1 MEERFKERAPMMEAY
16 VPDKWQNLTDE
27 EVMLELQK
35 DSDAAL
41 SELFRRY
48 KSPLYYF
55 IYRMLR
61 QSDKTE
67 DVLQETFF
75 RVYRHRKEYKPTS
88 KFSSWIYRIARNLC
102 IDETRRYWNRKM
114 SLDSEI
120 AGEDQTTDYTSSIQD
135 NQPNSRDVV
144 IEKEMEEEIIRAIE
158 KLSPEQQEV
167 IMLNKYQGLSYG
179 EIAEI
184 LDISSESVK
193 QRAYRAHQQLRT
205 MLAPLMEEV

>member
-1 MEERFKERAPMMEAY
+1 MEAY
-16 VPDKWQNLTDE
+16 VPDKWQNITDE

-35 DSDAAL
+35 GSDSAL
-41 SELFRRY
+41 SELFKRY

-61 QSDKTE
+61 QSDKAE

-75 RVYRHRKEYKPTS
+75 RVFRYRKEYKPTS

-102 IDETRRYWNRKM
+102 IDEKRRYWNRKI

-120 AGEDQTTDYTSSIQD
+120 AADDDATDYTSSVKD
-135 NQPNSRDVV
+135 NRPNSRNVV

-158 KLSPEQQEV
+158 TLSPEQQEV

-179 EIAEI
+179 EIADI
-184 LDISSESVK
+184 LNISSESVK

-205 MLAPLMEEV
+205 ILAPLMEEV